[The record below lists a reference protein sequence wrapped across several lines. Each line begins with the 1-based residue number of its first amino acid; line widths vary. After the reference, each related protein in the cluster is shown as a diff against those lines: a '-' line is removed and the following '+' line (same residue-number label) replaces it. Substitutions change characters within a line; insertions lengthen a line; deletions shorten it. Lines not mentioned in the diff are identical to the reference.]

1 MHIDITTNNSN
12 FIKHTH
18 FSPKKVER
26 FIPSCPQFQ
35 TERAEY
41 SETEETPSSLLGK
54 ALDTNIC
61 SMFQSHKSK
70 LFLAKDTNTSPHVCF
85 SSKFKKNFIFFKD
98 INNNNLCLTKKKL
111 RLCILYFFSQTFSKW
126 PKNLEILFSF
136 TSKFPI
142 NKTNS
147 KKFYKHRNSV
157 LFPIKISYQPI
168 RHQKIEIFKQN
179 YYYYC
184 LKRKSEAKKKIK
196 EREKEIIY
204 KNFLMKQTNPSK
216 TTLKTQHWIHKY
228 KDIEK
233 KKKPT
238 WWIED
243 WVYQGKENCQVEES
257 PIWKCRPPPLRNST
271 EAPIPR
277 RSLPLPLSVP
287 SRFLPLTNR
296 KNERNREPK
305 NKNWWVSKI

>member
-1 MHIDITTNNSN
+1 
-12 FIKHTH
+12 
-18 FSPKKVER
+18 
-26 FIPSCPQFQ
+26 
-35 TERAEY
+35 
-41 SETEETPSSLLGK
+41 
-54 ALDTNIC
+54 
-61 SMFQSHKSK
+61 MFQSHKSK

-142 NKTNS
+142 NKTNP

-179 YYYYC
+179 YYYYYYYYYYYC

-228 KDIEK
+228 LDIEK
-233 KKKPT
+233 KKK
-238 WWIED
+238 
-243 WVYQGKENCQVEES
+243 
-257 PIWKCRPPPLRNST
+257 
-271 EAPIPR
+271 
-277 RSLPLPLSVP
+277 
-287 SRFLPLTNR
+287 
-296 KNERNREPK
+296 KNIHDG
-305 NKNWWVSKI
+305 SKIKGIKEKKIVRLRKARSENGVLHHWEIRRRQQYHVDVALFLFHYQSHIVFFL